1 MSVTPRMKLNVKCE
15 RKGSVLKSWKG
26 SNKKLK
32 PKSKSLKHGKNNKY
46 SAAKIAGAATAH
58 PSNAWAMLSKTSWEA
73 LPVKT
78 FFHASDV
85 KGK

>member
-32 PKSKSLKHGKNNKY
+32 PKSKSLKHG
-46 SAAKIAGAATAH
+46 AKQ
-58 PSNAWAMLSKTSWEA
+58 
-73 LPVKT
+73 
-78 FFHASDV
+78 
-85 KGK
+85 